1 VIWVVRIFTGAGLRG
16 QGSIA
21 DGLIALTRKPAARSI
36 FTKMKA

>member
-21 DGLIALTRKPAARSI
+21 DGLIALTRKPAARV
-36 FTKMKA
+36 FLQK